1 MKPDSRENLQWV
13 HGLILGV
20 MYSLPEDKDK
30 KEIKDALRC
39 ASRVIND
46 VLCEEKEEEEESET

>member
-20 MYSLPEDKDK
+20 MYSMPEDK

-46 VLCEEKEEEEESET
+46 VLHEEKEEEEDSET

>member
-20 MYSLPEDKDK
+20 MYSMPEDRR
-30 KEIKDALRC
+30 EVKDALRY
-39 ASRVIND
+39 ASSVINE
-46 VLCEEKEEEEESET
+46 VLHEKKEEEEDSEA

>member
-13 HGLILGV
+13 HGLIPGV
-20 MYSLPEDKDK
+20 MYSMPEDQ

-46 VLCEEKEEEEESET
+46 VLENEEEEDSET

>member
-13 HGLILGV
+13 YGLILGV
-20 MYSLPEDKDK
+20 MYSMPEDK

-39 ASRVIND
+39 AARMID
-46 VLCEEKEEEEESET
+46 KVLCEEKEEEEDSEA

>member
-1 MKPDSRENLQWV
+1 MKPDSREKLQWV

-20 MYSLPEDKDK
+20 MYSMPEDK

-39 ASRVIND
+39 AARVID
-46 VLCEEKEEEEESET
+46 AVLCKKNEEEEESET

>member
-20 MYSLPEDKDK
+20 MYSMPEDK
-30 KEIKDALRC
+30 KEVKDALRC

-46 VLCEEKEEEEESET
+46 VLCKEKEEEEDSEA

>member
-13 HGLILGV
+13 CGLILGV
-20 MYSLPEDKDK
+20 VYSMPEDE

-39 ASRVIND
+39 ASRVINQ
-46 VLCEEKEEEEESET
+46 VLCEEKEEEEDSEA